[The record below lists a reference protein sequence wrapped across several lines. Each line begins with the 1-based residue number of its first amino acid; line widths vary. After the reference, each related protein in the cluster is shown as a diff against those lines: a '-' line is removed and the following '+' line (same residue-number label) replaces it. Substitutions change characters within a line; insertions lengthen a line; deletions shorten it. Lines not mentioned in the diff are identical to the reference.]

1 MAISL
6 LVNEYNKHFNK
17 YRENM
22 TSLTYDYDT
31 ITYNIADVSGEHD
44 DLIATVDSSHTER
57 VNGRLL
63 SKNITNINAQIND
76 SNQQYKVANNLN
88 YMYNLF
94 IIIAIV
100 AILLFTFI
108 NPSK

>member
-1 MAISL
+1 MSVSL

-17 YRENM
+17 YIEN
-22 TSLTYDYDT
+22 YGNYGT
-31 ITYNIADVSGEHD
+31 ITYDIADVSGLNAQFVNDIDQSHD
-44 DLIATVDSSHTER
+44 KRAL
-57 VNGRLL
+57 GRSL

-94 IIIAIV
+94 IIIAII

-108 NPSK
+108 NS